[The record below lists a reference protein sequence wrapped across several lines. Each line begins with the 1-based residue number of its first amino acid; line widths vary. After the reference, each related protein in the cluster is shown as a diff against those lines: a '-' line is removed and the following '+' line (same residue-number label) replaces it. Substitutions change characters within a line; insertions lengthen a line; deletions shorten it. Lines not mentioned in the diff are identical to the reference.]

1 MAERWPWLDEW
12 KRNLTDVLSLSA
24 AAAASLGLPQ
34 PGLLVGDPF
43 TMIVDT
49 ARNWLIGKKR
59 TFTFAGRDLTLVL
72 EDLSVEGSDL
82 ARAVGQYGQ
91 LRILARDV
99 EWNDYRF
106 ERLEILARN
115 VHLRP
120 GTKPVLVAAPI
131 RCEAF
136 LSAQAATRWLA
147 AVSPRLELAMY
158 EGVPQVGLA
167 GAPWLRL
174 EVEPGAG
181 GQSIRVVPRALH
193 LLDRRLSLRVPAF
206 HVPLPKLPF
215 DVMLTSI
222 EPAPGGFIMR
232 GVLPEW
238 QRSLSRADIERLL
251 ATMRGGPDQA
261 DRAQAD
267 RAQPDRA
274 QPET

>member
-1 MAERWPWLDEW
+1 MAERWPFDEW
-12 KRNLTDVLSLSA
+12 KRNLSDVLSFTS
-24 AAAASLGLPQ
+24 AAAASLGLPAA
-34 PGLLVGDPF
+34 GLLAGDPF
-43 TMIVDT
+43 TVIVDT
-49 ARNWLIGKKR
+49 ARNWLIGKRR
-59 TFTFAGRDLTLVL
+59 TFAFAGHDLTLVL

-99 EWNDYRF
+99 DWGDYRF
-106 ERLEILARN
+106 ERVEVQARN

-147 AVSPRLELAMY
+147 SVSPRLELAMH

-174 EVEPGAG
+174 EIEPGAG

-206 HVPLPKLPF
+206 HVPLPELPF
-215 DVMLTSI
+215 DVLLTSM
-222 EPAPGGFIMR
+222 EPAPGGFVMR

-251 ATMRGGPDQA
+251 ATMRGGQD
-261 DRAQAD
+261 
-267 RAQPDRA
+267 

>member
-1 MAERWPWLDEW
+1 MAERRPFDEW
-12 KRNLTDVLSLSA
+12 KRSLADVLSLGS

-43 TMIVDT
+43 SVIVDT
-49 ARNWLIGKKR
+49 ARKWLIGRKR
-59 TFTFAGRDLTLVL
+59 TFSFAGRELTFIL

-99 EWNDYRF
+99 EWGDYRL
-106 ERLEILARN
+106 ERLELQARN

-147 AVSPRLELAMY
+147 SVSPRLELAMH

-206 HVPLPKLPF
+206 HVPLPELPID
-215 DVMLTSI
+215 DVMLTAM
-222 EPAPGGFIMR
+222 EAAPGGFVMR

-238 QRSLSRADIERLL
+238 QRPLSRADLERMLTL
-251 ATMRGGPDQA
+251 MRGSDG
-261 DRAQAD
+261 
-267 RAQPDRA
+267 
-274 QPET
+274 

>member
-1 MAERWPWLDEW
+1 MAERRPFDEW
-12 KRNLTDVLSLSA
+12 RRSLADVLSLGS
-24 AAAASLGLPQ
+24 AAAASLGLPI
-34 PGLLVGDPF
+34 GDPF
-43 TMIVDT
+43 SMILDT
-49 ARNWLIGKKR
+49 ARRFLISRKR
-59 TFTFAGRDLTLVL
+59 TFSFAGRELTFTL

-91 LRILARDV
+91 VRLLARDV
-99 EWNDYRF
+99 EWASYRL
-106 ERLEILARN
+106 ERLEVQARN

-131 RCEAF
+131 RAEAF

-147 AVSPRLELAMY
+147 AVSPRLELTMQ

-206 HVPLPKLPF
+206 HVPLPELPV
-215 DVMLTSI
+215 DEVLLTAM
-222 EPAPGGFIMR
+222 EPAPGGFVLR

-238 QRSLSRADIERLL
+238 QRPLARADLERLL
-251 ATMRGGPDQA
+251 TVMRGGPDA
-261 DRAQAD
+261 
-267 RAQPDRA
+267 
-274 QPET
+274 

>member
-1 MAERWPWLDEW
+1 MAERWPWVDEW
-12 KRNLTDVLSLSA
+12 KRSLGEVLSLSS

-34 PGLLVGDPF
+34 PGLLVGDAF
-43 TMIVDT
+43 TAVIDT

-59 TFTFAGRDLTLVL
+59 TFAFAGHDLTMVL
-72 EDLSVEGSDL
+72 EDVSVEGSDL
-82 ARAVGQYGQ
+82 ARAMGQYGQ
-91 LRILARDV
+91 LSILARDV
-99 EWNDYRF
+99 EWGEYRLA
-106 ERLEILARN
+106 RLEIQARN

-147 AVSPRLELAMY
+147 SVSPRLELAMH
-158 EGVPQVGLA
+158 EGVPQVGLT

-181 GQSIRVVPRALH
+181 GQSIRVVARALH

-206 HVPLPKLPF
+206 HVPLPELPF
-215 DVMLTSI
+215 DVMLTSV
-222 EPAPGGFIMR
+222 EPAPGGFVMR

-238 QRSLSRADIERLL
+238 HRSLARADIERLL
-251 ATMRGGPDQA
+251 ATMRAGRD
-261 DRAQAD
+261 
-267 RAQPDRA
+267 

>member
-1 MAERWPWLDEW
+1 MAERWPFEEW
-12 KRNLTDVLSLSA
+12 RKSLSDVLSLTS
-24 AAAASLGLPQ
+24 AAAASLGLPAA
-34 PGLLVGDPF
+34 GLLTGDPF
-43 TMIVDT
+43 TAIVDT
-49 ARNWLIGKKR
+49 ARNWLIGKRR
-59 TFTFAGRDLTLVL
+59 TFIFAGRDLTMVL
-72 EDLSVEGSDL
+72 ADVSVEGSDL

-91 LRILARDV
+91 LTVLARDV
-99 EWNDYRF
+99 DWGEYRF
-106 ERLEILARN
+106 ERVEVQARN

-147 AVSPRLELAMY
+147 AVSPRLELAMH

-174 EVEPGAG
+174 EIEPGAG

-206 HVPLPKLPF
+206 HVPLPALPF
-215 DVMLTSI
+215 DVILTAM
-222 EPAPGGFIMR
+222 EPAPGGFVMR

-238 QRSLSRADIERLL
+238 QRPLARADIERLL
-251 ATMRGGPDQA
+251 TVMRE
-261 DRAQAD
+261 
-267 RAQPDRA
+267 